1 MTVRSG
7 IEQAITVRANPANS
21 HLFCAI
27 GGFRERRPMTAGR
40 RCAGK
45 VGMSWLY
52 LWFNPCA
59 FLSTPVAHGT
69 AGAVGARLPRALPLK
84 GGTPKGQNPGRARRG
99 RIWRVFWYT
108 SDCQANRNGLDTAR
122 PAKEGLSQRHFRA

>member
-1 MTVRSG
+1 
-7 IEQAITVRANPANS
+7 
-21 HLFCAI
+21 
-27 GGFRERRPMTAGR
+27 
-40 RCAGK
+40 
-45 VGMSWLY
+45 MSWLY

-108 SDCQANRNGLDTAR
+108 SDCQVNRNGLDTAR
-122 PAKEGLSQRHFRA
+122 PAKQGLSATPFQGLAGFPLIAQRAGTGGAAGGLGQGQSAPFER